1 MSASEQYPLFG
12 RSDTQPTGSRPVSFS
27 QRIERAIAVISPKW
41 AFARARDRIAFE
53 AVSKVKGRDGEDNR
67 LQRVKRQG
75 MSQDQRNQR
84 SAQKLREEARWLEDS
99 FDIASGALD
108 VLVANIVGQ
117 GIQPEPQVKTKDKK
131 LITAIN
137 ADLLAI
143 FDDWI
148 HTPEVTHS
156 YDYYTMQGLTAR
168 TWCRDGEMFGQHL
181 LGEIA
186 TLDHGTIAPY
196 SLEMLEA
203 DYVPMDLTDDQ
214 RGIVQG
220 VELNAWGRPRAYH
233 IFKNHPGDRGMWS
246 TETKRVS
253 ADRMMHLKR
262 TKRFQS
268 TRGLTDFSTV
278 IARAG
283 DIQEIDESERI
294 AARVAAAMAGYI
306 KKGSAENYGDG
317 RDAGASTGEKQ
328 ALRMMEFVPGMIF
341 DDLLPGE
348 EIGTIANNRPN
359 NALIEF
365 RDAQLKS
372 MASGIGAGFSSI
384 AKSYTGTYSA
394 QRQELIEQYVLYR
407 RLTGTFIYRFCQ
419 PVWDNFVKACLAARL
434 IRPTRDVDMSTIYDV
449 THTPP
454 PMPWIDPLK
463 EAMANDLLEKRKFK
477 SRPRIIRERGENPDQ
492 VNLEIQRDAEER
504 ERLGIVQEADNGQ
517 PSGKDAPKP
526 AAPGEPTEEGEETQD
541 RGEAERLWAWVRER
555 MEQET

>member
-1 MSASEQYPLFG
+1 MKL
-12 RSDTQPTGSRPVSFS
+12 RD
-27 QRIERAIAVISPKW
+27 RIESTIAAISPGW
-41 AFARARDRIAFE
+41 AFARARSRIAWE
-53 AVSKVKGRDGEDNR
+53 ATRKINSRGDGEDNR
-67 LQRVKRQG
+67 LQRVKRAG
-75 MSQDQRNQR
+75 LSQDQRNR
-84 SAQKLREEARWLEDS
+84 KTAKKLREEARWLEDT

-117 GIQPEPQVKTKDKK
+117 GIQPEPQVKTKDKQ
-131 LITAIN
+131 LVTGMN
-137 ADLLAI
+137 QDLLALW
-143 FDDWI
+143 DDWI
-148 HTPEVTHS
+148 HTPEVTQQ
-156 YDYYTMQGLTAR
+156 YDYYTMQGLVAR
-168 TWCRDGEMFGQHL
+168 AWVRDGEIFGQHL
-181 LGEIA
+181 LGDIA
-186 TLDHGTIAPY
+186 SLDHGTIAPY

-203 DYVPMDLTDDQ
+203 DYVPIDFDDDA
-214 RGIVQG
+214 RSIVQG
-220 VELNAWGRPRAYH
+220 IELNAWGRPRAYH
-233 IFKNHPGDRGMWS
+233 VFKEHPGDRGKLNQ
-246 TETKRVS
+246 ETKRIS
-253 ADRMMHLKR
+253 SDRMMHLKR

-268 TRGLTDFSTV
+268 TRGLTDFATV

-306 KKGSAENYGDG
+306 KKGSPDSYGDG
-317 RDAGASTGEKQ
+317 QTPSAGGQQ

-348 EIGTIANNRPN
+348 EIGTISNNRPN

-372 MASGIGAGFSSI
+372 MASGIGAGYSSVS
-384 AKSYTGTYSA
+384 KNYTGTYSA

-407 RLTGTFIYRFCQ
+407 RLTGTFIFRFCQ
-419 PVWDNFVKACLAARL
+419 PVWDNFVRASIAARL
-434 IRPTRDVDMSTIYDV
+434 IKVSRDVDPATLYDV

-504 ERLGIVQEADNGQ
+504 KRMGIVQESDNGQ
-517 PSGKDAPKP
+517 PSGQDAPKP
-526 AAPGEPTEEGEETQD
+526 AAPGGGNEDEETPEEKQNRRGGSIAALRRLGPTEAMRAEIRNRLEKET
-541 RGEAERLWAWVRER
+541 
-555 MEQET
+555 

>member
-1 MSASEQYPLFG
+1 MRFG
-12 RSDTQPTGSRPVSFS
+12 DY
-27 QRIERAIAVISPKW
+27 IERAIAAVSPGW
-41 AFARARDRIAFE
+41 AFARARNRIAWE
-53 AVSKVKGRDGEDNR
+53 ATRRAQGRDGEDDR
-67 LQRVKRQG
+67 LRRVKRQG
-75 MSQDQRNQR
+75 LSQDQRNQR
-84 SAQKLREEARWLEDS
+84 SALKLREEARWLEDS

-108 VLVANIVGQ
+108 VMVANIVGP
-117 GIQPEPQVKTKDKK
+117 GIQPEPQVKTRDKK
-131 LITAIN
+131 LVTDIN
-137 ADLLAI
+137 QELLAI
-143 FDDWI
+143 WDDWI
-148 HTPEVTHS
+148 HTPEVTHE
-156 YDYYTMQGLTAR
+156 YDYYTLQGLVAR
-168 TWCRDGEMFGQHL
+168 TWIRDGEIFGQHL

-203 DYVPMDLTDDQ
+203 DYVPIDLTDEQ
-214 RGIVQG
+214 RNIVQG
-220 VELNAWGRPRAYH
+220 IELNAWGRPRAYH
-233 IFKNHPGDRGMWS
+233 VYKTHPGDRGSWKAD
-246 TETKRVS
+246 TKRVS
-253 ADRMMHLKR
+253 SDKMMHLKR

-268 TRGLTDFSTV
+268 TRGLTDFATV

-306 KKGSAENYGDG
+306 KKGSPENYGDG
-317 RDAGASTGEKQ
+317 QYGVSNGNSQ

-348 EIGTIANNRPN
+348 EIGTISNNRPN
-359 NALIEF
+359 NALIAF
-365 RDAQLKS
+365 RDSQLKS

-384 AKSYTGTYSA
+384 SKNYSGTYSA

-407 RLTGTFIYRFCQ
+407 RLTGTFIFRFCQ
-419 PVWDNFVKACLAARL
+419 PTWDNFVRACLAARL
-434 IRPTRDVDMSTIYDV
+434 IRPSRDVDMTTIYDV

-504 ERLGIVQEADNGQ
+504 KRMGIVQESDNGQ
-517 PSGKDAPKP
+517 PSGQDAPAP
-526 AAPGEPTEEGEETQD
+526 AAPGEGDEEKEETENRIRQQILNSSSLRD
-541 RGEAERLWAWVRER
+541 WIRKG
-555 MEQET
+555 MEQKT

>member
-1 MSASEQYPLFG
+1 MSI
-12 RSDTQPTGSRPVSFS
+12 S
-27 QRIERAIAVISPKW
+27 QRIESAIAVISPRW
-41 AFARARDRIAFE
+41 ACTRARDRLAFD
-53 AVSKVKGRDGEDNR
+53 AMNKVRARDGEDNR

-84 SAQKLREEARWLEDS
+84 SAQKLREEARWLEDT

-131 LITAIN
+131 LITGIN
-137 ADLLAI
+137 QDLLAI

-156 YDYYTMQGLTAR
+156 YDYYTLQGMTAR
-168 TWCRDGEMFGQHL
+168 TWCRDGEQFGQHL

-186 TLDHGTIAPY
+186 SLDHGTIAPY

-203 DYVPMDLTDDQ
+203 DYVPMDLNDDQ
-214 RGIVQG
+214 RNIVQG
-220 VELNAWGRPRAYH
+220 IELNAWGRPRAYH
-233 IFKNHPGDRGMWS
+233 IYKRHPGDRGMWN

-253 ADRMMHLKR
+253 SDRMFHLKR
-262 TKRFQS
+262 TKRIQS
-268 TRGLTDFSTV
+268 TRGLTDFATV

-306 KKGSAENYGDG
+306 KKGSPDSYGDSRNG
-317 RDAGASTGEKQ
+317 EIATSTGGQQ

-348 EIGTIANNRPN
+348 EIGTISNNRPN

-372 MASGIGAGFSSI
+372 MASGIGAGASSI
-384 AKSYTGTYSA
+384 SKNYSGTYSS

-419 PVWDNFVKACLAARL
+419 PVWDNFVKSCLAARL
-434 IRPTRDVDMSTIYDV
+434 IRPTRDVDLTTIYDV

-526 AAPGEPTEEGEETQD
+526 AAPGGGEDEETGD
-541 RGEAERLWAWVRER
+541 EKPEGSGEAWITGGRRPGRTSALAAIRNRL
-555 MEQET
+555 EQET

>member
-1 MSASEQYPLFG
+1 MS
-12 RSDTQPTGSRPVSFS
+12 VSK
-27 QRIERAIAVISPKW
+27 RIESAIAVISPGW
-41 AFARARDRIAFE
+41 AFARARKRIAYQ
-53 AVSKVKGRDGEDNR
+53 SLSNIRSRDGEDNR
-67 LQRVKRQG
+67 LQRVKRTG
-75 MSQDQRNQR
+75 MSQDQRNR
-84 SAQKLREEARWLEDS
+84 RAAQKLREEARWLEDT

-117 GIQPEPQVKTKDKK
+117 GIQPEPQVKTKDKQ
-131 LITAIN
+131 LVTGIN
-137 ADLLAI
+137 QDLLAI
-143 FDDWI
+143 FDEWI
-148 HTPEVTHS
+148 HTPEVTQE
-156 YDYYTMQGLTAR
+156 YDYYTMQGLVAR
-168 TWCRDGEMFGQHL
+168 TWCRDGEIFGQHL
-181 LGEIA
+181 LGDIA
-186 TLDHGTIAPY
+186 SLDHGTIAPY
-196 SLEMLEA
+196 SLELLEA
-203 DYVPMDLTDDQ
+203 DYVPMDLYDEN
-214 RGIVQG
+214 RNIVQG
-220 VELNAWGRPRAYH
+220 IELNAWGRPRAYH
-233 IFKNHPGDRGMWS
+233 IYKTHPGDRGMWS

-253 ADRMMHLKR
+253 SDRMMHLKR

-306 KKGSAENYGDG
+306 KKGSAENYGEG
-317 RDAGASTGEKQ
+317 RSDEETSSGAKQ

-407 RLTGTFIYRFCQ
+407 RLTGTFIFRFCQ

-434 IRPTRDVDMSTIYDV
+434 IKPTRDVDLTTIYDV

-504 ERLGIVQEADNGQ
+504 KRMGIVQESDNGQ
-517 PSGKDAPKP
+517 PSGQDAPKP
-526 AAPGEPTEEGEETQD
+526 AAPGAPNPDDGDGEGSDGAKGHRQYWITGGRREGKTAALK
-541 RGEAERLWAWVRER
+541 AEIRNR
-555 MEQET
+555 MEQEP